1 MNNLIKRNEKFM
13 KLKDIGEFGFIERIK
28 SEIKTGKS
36 VIVGIGDDAA
46 VVKYTRSK
54 YLLVTTDMLIEDVHF
69 KLSTATPYQIGH
81 KAMACNISDIAAM
94 GGIPKY
100 AVVSI
105 GLPGNM
111 DLRFSD
117 ELYRGMNRTARR
129 FGISIIG
136 GDTNSSKKVVIN
148 VTLLGVVRKKELVL
162 RSGAKFTD
170 SIYVTGTLGGSIH
183 GKHLNFIPR
192 LKEAQYLVKNFNVH
206 SMIDISDG
214 LVQDLGHILKKSKAG
229 AMLFKE
235 SIPISKEARTLYH
248 ALYDGEDFELLF
260 IHPRRGE
267 KKLKSAIS
275 RSKIDAV
282 CIGVI
287 TREERGIVLLSKN
300 APTRQLMPKG
310 WTHF

>member
-1 MNNLIKRNEKFM
+1 M
-13 KLKDIGEFGFIERIK
+13 KLKDIGEFGFIDRLRDRIK
-28 SEIKTGKS
+28 IDKS

-46 VVKYTRSK
+46 VVKYSRNK

-81 KAMACNISDIAAM
+81 KAIACNISDIATM

-105 GLPGNM
+105 GIPGKM
-111 DLRFSD
+111 DLRFCD
-117 ELYRGMNRTARR
+117 ELYMGMSKTARK

-170 SIYVTGTLGGSIH
+170 SIYVTGTLGGSIY
-183 GKHLNFIPR
+183 GKHLNFTPR
-192 LKEAQYLVKNFNVH
+192 LKEAQYLVKNFNVS

-214 LVQDLGHILKKSKAG
+214 LVQDLGHILEKSKVG
-229 AMLFKE
+229 AMLYERK
-235 SIPISKEARTLYH
+235 IPISREGKTIEH

-275 RSKIDAV
+275 RGRIDAV
-282 CIGVI
+282 CIGYIV
-287 TREERGIVLLSKN
+287 REERGIELIGKSGR
-300 APTRQLMPKG
+300 TRRLKPKG